1 MPFLD
6 TEEALRVPN
15 NDGAPTFDAHPV
27 INLDHLTLQQLLD
40 LRNEIEQ
47 RLPAKNLRDLNLE
60 RELVLQLLSSQ
71 SLQSRVLQDM
81 TIAANQQAQV
91 SNSTAAVLQQL
102 IKLQSEVHTS
112 ERLKRIEN
120 KLIECL
126 NTLPKGAQ
134 EAFFA
139 VYEQILGENDH
150 E

>member
-1 MPFLD
+1 MALFNLD
-6 TEEALRVPN
+6 DAQRVPN
-15 NDGAPTFDAHPV
+15 NDSADTFDAEPIV
-27 INLDHLTLQQLLD
+27 NLDNLTLPQLLD

-71 SLQSRVLQDM
+71 ALQSRVLQDT

-91 SNSTAAVLQQL
+91 SNSTAAVLSQL

-126 NTLPKGAQ
+126 NTLPKETQ
-134 EAFFA
+134 EAFLG
-139 VYEQILGENDH
+139 VYEAILGDDSGD
-150 E
+150 

>member
-1 MPFLD
+1 M
-6 TEEALRVPN
+6 ALYDLGDAQRVPN
-15 NDGAPTFDAHPV
+15 SDGAPTFDANPV
-27 INLDHLTLQQLLD
+27 IDLDHLTLPQLLD

-71 SLQSRVLQDM
+71 ALQSRVLQDPN
-81 TIAANQQAQV
+81 IAANQQAQV
-91 SNSTAAVLQQL
+91 SNSTAAILAQL
-102 IKLQSEVHTS
+102 IKLQTEVHSS
-112 ERLKRIEN
+112 ERLKRVEN

-126 NTLPKGAQ
+126 NALPKEAQ

-139 VYEQILGENDH
+139 VYEQILGENGD